1 MKKPITH
8 AQIHDFNRLYYKIL
22 GLYERFENMLGV
34 NGFLYKVLHALAIS
48 DLHAQKDIAQSY
60 EMPKQTINNIIL
72 SLQKQGFVE
81 VQTSPT
87 DKREKLIALTPS
99 GKIYAQDF
107 IAKYTDF
114 EQKVYEKL
122 GAQKLQKLIE
132 IFSDYERAFSE
143 MLGEI
148 SAQSAQDKEVQSAK
162 NQQNAQNQHT
172 QKKQY
177 QQSQNQ
183 QTQQNGGAK

>member
-34 NGFLYKVLHALAIS
+34 NSFLYKVLHALAIS
-48 DLHAQKDIAQSY
+48 DLHTQKDIAQNY

-72 SLQKQGFVE
+72 SLQKQGFIE

-107 IAKYTDF
+107 IAQYTDF
-114 EQKVYEKL
+114 EQKIYEKI

-132 IFSDYERAFSE
+132 IFSDFEVAFYEVLSE
-143 MLGEI
+143 
-148 SAQSAQDKEVQSAK
+148 AQSTQRKDTKDKATQT
-162 NQQNAQNQHT
+162 AQNQT
-172 QKKQY
+172 PKK
-177 QQSQNQ
+177 
-183 QTQQNGGAK
+183 QQNGGAK

>member
-8 AQIHDFNRLYYKIL
+8 AQIHDFNKLYYKTL
-22 GLYERFENMLGV
+22 GLYARLDSALGI
-34 NGFLYKVLHALAIS
+34 NGFLYKVLYALAIS
-48 DLHAQKDIAQSY
+48 DLHTQKDIAQSY

-72 SLQKQGFVE
+72 SLQKQGFIE

-132 IFSDYERAFSE
+132 IFSDYERAFSK
-143 MLGEI
+143 MLSEI
-148 SAQSAQDKEVQSAK
+148 STQSVQDKGAQSTKKE
-162 NQQNAQNQHT
+162 
-172 QKKQY
+172 
-177 QQSQNQ
+177 QSQNQ
-183 QTQQNGGAK
+183 AQKSQNQQNGGAK

>member
-8 AQIHDFNRLYYKIL
+8 AQIHDFNKLYFKIVGLYAKLDSALGINPHFYKI
-22 GLYERFENMLGV
+22 
-34 NGFLYKVLHALAIS
+34 LHALAIS
-48 DLHAQKDIAQSY
+48 DLHTQKDIAQNY

-81 VQTSPT
+81 VAISPT

-107 IAKYTDF
+107 IAQYTDF
-114 EQKVYEKL
+114 EQKIYEKI

-132 IFSDYERAFSE
+132 IFSDFEVAFYEVLSE
-143 MLGEI
+143 
-148 SAQSAQDKEVQSAK
+148 AQSTQRKDAKDKATQT
-162 NQQNAQNQHT
+162 AQNQT
-172 QKKQY
+172 PKK
-177 QQSQNQ
+177 
-183 QTQQNGGAK
+183 QQNGGAK

>member
-8 AQIHDFNRLYYKIL
+8 AQIHDFNKLYYKTL
-22 GLYERFENMLGV
+22 GLYARLDSALGV
-34 NGFLYKVLHALAIS
+34 NGFLYKVLYALAIS
-48 DLHAQKDIAQSY
+48 DLHTQKDIAQSY

-132 IFSDYERAFSE
+132 IFSDYERAFSK

-148 SAQSAQDKEVQSAK
+148 SAQSAQDKGAQGTK

-177 QQSQNQ
+177 QQ
-183 QTQQNGGAK
+183 TQQNGGAK

>member
-8 AQIHDFNRLYYKIL
+8 TQIHDFNKLYYKTL
-22 GLYERFENMLGV
+22 GLYARLDNALGI
-34 NGFLYKVLHALAIS
+34 NGFLYKVLYALAIS
-48 DLHAQKDIAQSY
+48 DLHTQKDIAQSY
-60 EMPKQTINNIIL
+60 EMPKQTINNIIS
-72 SLQKQGFVE
+72 SLQKQGFIE

-132 IFSDYERAFSE
+132 IFSDYERAFSK
-143 MLGEI
+143 MLSEI
-148 SAQSAQDKEVQSAK
+148 YTQSAQDKGAQS
-162 NQQNAQNQHT
+162 T
-172 QKKQY
+172 KKE
-177 QQSQNQ
+177 QSQNQ
-183 QTQQNGGAK
+183 TQKSQNQQNGGAK